1 MKSKTIPPHPGAF
14 LRENLL
20 PSFNLTVSSVAKYLH
35 VSRQMLSK
43 ILSQQSSV
51 TPYMAVK
58 LGKLFGYE
66 PRYFLDMQAAYD
78 LWHAEH
84 ELKDEIK
91 SIPNLAKSK
100 YISVVP

>member
-1 MKSKTIPPHPGAF
+1 MKSKTRPPHPGVF

-20 PSFNLTVSSVAKYLH
+20 PSFNLTASSVAKYLH
-35 VSRQMLSK
+35 VSRQMVSK

-66 PRYFLDMQAAYD
+66 PRYFLDMQAEYD
-78 LWHAEH
+78 LWYVAQ
-84 ELKDEIK
+84 KRRNEIK
-91 SIPNLAKSK
+91 TIPNLTEP
-100 YISVVP
+100 I